1 MSIEIRNVN
10 KKRELNIKGGI
21 VLDGF
26 PSTGLVNAIAS
37 ECLIRSPGTE
47 LFAVIDSPEFPRL
60 SIISDFI
67 PHFPARLYIN
77 EGAKVAFFISELNIH
92 PAMQST
98 LARTILNWAQE
109 NECKMIISAVGIAA
123 EAPTKGS
130 DDSVIPVQQPV
141 IAVTSTQSAAEIA
154 KENGFI
160 QLRSGT
166 ISGIPAILLNE
177 GSLVGQD
184 VVVLMV
190 NTVSNAPDFRAA
202 ALISNSITKLVPGL
216 SCDIGALMVEA
227 RLIESKMKQIRNDH
241 KESYIA

>member
-1 MSIEIRNVN
+1 M
-10 KKRELNIKGGI
+10 KGGI

-37 ECLIRSPGTE
+37 ECLIRSLGTE
-47 LFAVIDSPEFPRL
+47 LFAVIDSPEFPPL
-60 SIISDFI
+60 SIISDFM

-77 EGAKVAFFISELNIH
+77 EGVKVAFFISELNIH

-98 LARTILNWAQE
+98 IARTILNWARQ
-109 NECKMIISAVGIAA
+109 NKCKMIISVVGIPADV
-123 EAPTKGS
+123 PTKGS
-130 DDSVIPVQQPV
+130 DDSVIQDQQPV
-141 IAVTSTQSAAEIA
+141 IAVTSTQAAAEIA

-166 ISGIPAILLNE
+166 IRGIPATLLNE

-184 VVVLMV
+184 VIVLMV
-190 NTVSNAPDFRAA
+190 NTMADAPDFRAA
-202 ALISNSITKLVPGL
+202 TLISNSITKLVPGL

-227 RLIESKMKQIRNDH
+227 QLIENRIKKIRNEQ

>member
-1 MSIEIRNVN
+1 M
-10 KKRELNIKGGI
+10 KGGI

-37 ECLIRSPGTE
+37 ECLIRSLGTE
-47 LFAVIDSPEFPRL
+47 LFAVIDSPEFPPL
-60 SIISDFI
+60 SIISDFM

-77 EGAKVAFFISELNIH
+77 EGVKVAFFISELNIH

-98 LARTILNWAQE
+98 IARTILNWARQ
-109 NECKMIISAVGIAA
+109 NKCKMIISVVGIPADV
-123 EAPTKGS
+123 PTKGS
-130 DDSVIPVQQPV
+130 DDSVIQDQQPV
-141 IAVTSTQSAAEIA
+141 IAVTSTQAAAEIA

-166 ISGIPAILLNE
+166 IRGIPATLLNE

-184 VVVLMV
+184 VIVLMV
-190 NTVSNAPDFRAA
+190 NTMADAPDFRAA
-202 ALISNSITKLVPGL
+202 TLISTSITKLVPGL

-227 RLIESKMKQIRNDH
+227 QLIENRIKKIRNEQ